1 MATGLFSVVSGIFNF
16 TLIIAISIYA
26 MIYGK
31 NIKRNIIEFCELK
44 FGKRRTLSVVKFFR
58 EVDWVF
64 GKYISAKLIQITVMF
79 AITQVVFI
87 IIGLELSTLL
97 AFFVAICNVIP
108 FIGPVIGA
116 VPAIIFGLFDS
127 LATAVWVLVSIIAI
141 QQVDAY
147 VIDPY
152 LVGDKMGL
160 NPFWVITVVV
170 VSGNLFGLTGVILC
184 VPVAAIIKLNN

>member
-1 MATGLFSVVSGIFNF
+1 M
-16 TLIIAISIYA
+16 
-26 MIYGK
+26 
-31 NIKRNIIEFCELK
+31 
-44 FGKRRTLSVVKFFR
+44 
-58 EVDWVF
+58 
-64 GKYISAKLIQITVMF
+64 
-79 AITQVVFI
+79 
-87 IIGLELSTLL
+87 

-184 VPVAAIIKLNN
+184 VPVAAIIKLIIDKYVHNEKE